1 MSNLSFTTEFCN
13 VHAELIETVF
23 PQVKQSDKLKKEIE
37 RICQLSVEKNGV
49 DQVFSRLTG
58 AYYGKTGFEYV
69 QPFKSFDMVK
79 FVNTML
85 GKMAISLVSG
95 GAQ

>member
-1 MSNLSFTTEFCN
+1 MSNLSFITDFCN

-23 PQVKQSDKLKKEIE
+23 PQVKQSYAIRKEIE
-37 RICQLSVEKNGV
+37 RLCLLSVEKNGV
-49 DQVFSRLTG
+49 DQVFARLTG

-69 QPFKSFDMVK
+69 RPFKSFDMVE

-85 GKMAISLVSG
+85 GKMAISLVAG